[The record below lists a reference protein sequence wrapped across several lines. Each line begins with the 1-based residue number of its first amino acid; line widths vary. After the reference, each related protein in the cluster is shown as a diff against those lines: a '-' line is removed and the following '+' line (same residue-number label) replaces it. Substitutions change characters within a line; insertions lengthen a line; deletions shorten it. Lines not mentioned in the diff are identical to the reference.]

1 MNKKNLKNLE
11 LIKKINKD
19 FLINQKSDIFI
30 CLILLL
36 IVSLTTAIYPFLIQK
51 VFDNFTENKYSW
63 FFLPTIIA
71 LVASIRGI
79 AMFFQIKQVSKV
91 TLKVSIDIQKKL
103 SNHLLFSDLDMIKKI
118 SSGNHI
124 SRIMNDVNL
133 IRDSVERSL
142 NNLIRDL
149 ITIIFLIVY
158 LIWLDW
164 VLAVVV
170 LSIYPLAL
178 KPIISIGK
186 KQRFYA
192 LSLQEKMESLTS
204 FLSEIFRNISMIKSY
219 SLEKLE
225 KNRINKSLDS
235 LFLSLFDI
243 VKGRAKILP
252 LLEVLGGIAAAFVIL
267 IASYRINSGFMTI
280 GSVIGFV
287 TALLMLAQPAR
298 ALGTFN
304 TILQEGLSAL
314 QRIYKQLNEMPKIE
328 RISNVKK
335 ELKIPNNPTIEFK
348 DVSFFYEKNKIIL
361 DKISFKTKK
370 SKMHIIGTSGSGK
383 STIFSLISR
392 FIDPKKGNIFINDVN
407 IKDVSLFSLRQNISL
422 VSQETM
428 IYNDTFH
435 NNISLGKLNATKPE
449 VIEAAKKVGVHGFIS
464 QLDGS
469 YEFQVKER
477 GGVLSS
483 GQRQLISFL
492 RAYICKPDLLI
503 LDEATSSVDSGAEEL
518 IQKAT
523 KVITK
528 DRTSI
533 IIAHRLSTIKNA
545 DRILVID
552 RGKIIEEGNHNTL
565 IQKKGH
571 YFDLYENQFLKEESI
586 LPS

>member
-71 LVASIRGI
+71 LVASIRGV

-243 VKGRAKILP
+243 VKGRAKVLP

-370 SKMHIIGTSGSGK
+370 SKMHIIGESGTGK
-383 STIFSLISR
+383 STIFNLISR

-449 VIEAAKKVGVHGFIS
+449 IIEAAKLANIHNFIIS
-464 QLDGS
+464 QKNGYDTVIGESGS
-469 YEFQVKER
+469 N
-477 GGVLSS
+477 LSG
-483 GQRQLISFL
+483 GQRQRISIARAFL
-492 RAYICKPDLLI
+492 KNSKILL
-503 LDEATSSVDSGAEEL
+503 LDEVTSALDSKTSKNILKSINQLSKNKTCIYISHDDYEINKNSQKL
-518 IQKAT
+518 IISNSK
-523 KVITK
+523 
-528 DRTSI
+528 
-533 IIAHRLSTIKNA
+533 IK
-545 DRILVID
+545 
-552 RGKIIEEGNHNTL
+552 
-565 IQKKGH
+565 
-571 YFDLYENQFLKEESI
+571 
-586 LPS
+586 

>member
-243 VKGRAKILP
+243 VKGRAKVLP

-370 SKMHIIGTSGSGK
+370 SKMHIIGESGTGK
-383 STIFSLISR
+383 STIFNLISR

-435 NNISLGKLNATKPE
+435 NNISLGKLNATKRE
-449 VIEAAKKVGVHGFIS
+449 IIKAAKLANIHDFIIS
-464 QLDGS
+464 QENGYDTVIGEAGS
-469 YEFQVKER
+469 NLS
-477 GGVLSS
+477 GGQK
-483 GQRQLISFL
+483 QRISIARAFL
-492 RAYICKPDLLI
+492 KNSKILL
-503 LDEATSSVDSGAEEL
+503 LDEVTSALDSKTSKNILKSINQLSKNKTCIYISHDDYEINKNSQKL
-518 IQKAT
+518 IISNSKT
-523 KVITK
+523 K
-528 DRTSI
+528 
-533 IIAHRLSTIKNA
+533 
-545 DRILVID
+545 
-552 RGKIIEEGNHNTL
+552 
-565 IQKKGH
+565 
-571 YFDLYENQFLKEESI
+571 
-586 LPS
+586 

>member
-1 MNKKNLKNLE
+1 MAPSNIRKA
-11 LIKKINKD
+11 KILLNKD

-103 SNHLLFSDLDMIKKI
+103 SNHLLFSDLDMIKKN

-192 LSLQEKMESLTS
+192 LSLQEKMENLTS

-225 KNRINKSLDS
+225 KKRINKSLDS

-243 VKGRAKILP
+243 VKGRAKVLP
-252 LLEVLGGIAAAFVIL
+252 ILEVLGGIAAAFVIL

-370 SKMHIIGTSGSGK
+370 SKMYIIGESGSGK
-383 STIFSLISR
+383 STIFNLISR

-449 VIEAAKKVGVHGFIS
+449 VIEAAKLANIHDFIIS
-464 QLDGS
+464 QKNGYDTVIGEAGS
-469 YEFQVKER
+469 NLS
-477 GGVLSS
+477 GGQK
-483 GQRQLISFL
+483 QRISIARAFL
-492 RAYICKPDLLI
+492 KNSKILL
-503 LDEATSSVDSGAEEL
+503 LDEVTSALDSKTSKNILKSINQLSKNKTCIYISHDDYEINKNSQKL
-518 IQKAT
+518 IISNSK
-523 KVITK
+523 
-528 DRTSI
+528 
-533 IIAHRLSTIKNA
+533 IK
-545 DRILVID
+545 
-552 RGKIIEEGNHNTL
+552 
-565 IQKKGH
+565 
-571 YFDLYENQFLKEESI
+571 
-586 LPS
+586 

>member
-103 SNHLLFSDLDMIKKI
+103 SNHLLFSDLDVIKKI

-243 VKGRAKILP
+243 VKGRAKVLP

-370 SKMHIIGTSGSGK
+370 SKMHIIGESGTGK
-383 STIFSLISR
+383 STIFNLISR

-435 NNISLGKLNATKPE
+435 NNISLGKLNATKRE
-449 VIEAAKKVGVHGFIS
+449 IIKAAKLANIHDFIIS
-464 QLDGS
+464 QENGYDTVIGEAGS
-469 YEFQVKER
+469 NLS
-477 GGVLSS
+477 GGQK
-483 GQRQLISFL
+483 QRISIARAFL
-492 RAYICKPDLLI
+492 KNSKILL
-503 LDEATSSVDSGAEEL
+503 LDEVTSALDSKTSKNILKSINQLSKNKTCIYISHDDYEINKNSQKL
-518 IQKAT
+518 IISNSK
-523 KVITK
+523 
-528 DRTSI
+528 
-533 IIAHRLSTIKNA
+533 IK
-545 DRILVID
+545 
-552 RGKIIEEGNHNTL
+552 
-565 IQKKGH
+565 
-571 YFDLYENQFLKEESI
+571 
-586 LPS
+586 

>member
-1 MNKKNLKNLE
+1 MNKKNLKNFE

-225 KNRINKSLDS
+225 KNRMNKSLDS

-243 VKGRAKILP
+243 VKGRAKVLP

-370 SKMHIIGTSGSGK
+370 SKMHIIGESGSGK
-383 STIFSLISR
+383 STIFNLISR

-435 NNISLGKLNATKPE
+435 NNISLGKLNATKRE
-449 VIEAAKKVGVHGFIS
+449 IIKAAKLANIHDFIIS
-464 QLDGS
+464 QEKGYDTVIGEAGS
-469 YEFQVKER
+469 NLS
-477 GGVLSS
+477 GGQK
-483 GQRQLISFL
+483 QRISIARAFL
-492 RAYICKPDLLI
+492 KNSKILL
-503 LDEATSSVDSGAEEL
+503 LDEVTSALDSKTSKNILKSINQLSKNKTCIYISHDDYEINKNSQKL
-518 IQKAT
+518 IISNSK
-523 KVITK
+523 
-528 DRTSI
+528 
-533 IIAHRLSTIKNA
+533 IK
-545 DRILVID
+545 
-552 RGKIIEEGNHNTL
+552 
-565 IQKKGH
+565 
-571 YFDLYENQFLKEESI
+571 
-586 LPS
+586 

>member
-71 LVASIRGI
+71 LVASIRGV

-243 VKGRAKILP
+243 VKGRAKVLP

-370 SKMHIIGTSGSGK
+370 SKMHIIGESGSGK
-383 STIFSLISR
+383 STIFNLISR

-435 NNISLGKLNATKPE
+435 NNISLGKLNATKRE
-449 VIEAAKKVGVHGFIS
+449 IIKAAKLANIHDFIIS
-464 QLDGS
+464 RENGYDTVIGEAGS
-469 YEFQVKER
+469 NLS
-477 GGVLSS
+477 GGQK
-483 GQRQLISFL
+483 QRISIARAFL
-492 RAYICKPDLLI
+492 KNSKILL
-503 LDEATSSVDSGAEEL
+503 LDEVTSALDSKTSKNILKSINQLSKNKTCIYISHDDYEINKNSQKL
-518 IQKAT
+518 IISNSK
-523 KVITK
+523 
-528 DRTSI
+528 
-533 IIAHRLSTIKNA
+533 IK
-545 DRILVID
+545 
-552 RGKIIEEGNHNTL
+552 
-565 IQKKGH
+565 
-571 YFDLYENQFLKEESI
+571 
-586 LPS
+586 

>member
-243 VKGRAKILP
+243 VKGRAKVLP

-370 SKMHIIGTSGSGK
+370 SKMHIIGESGSGK
-383 STIFSLISR
+383 STIFNLISR

-407 IKDVSLFSLRQNISL
+407 IKDISLFSLRQNISL

-449 VIEAAKKVGVHGFIS
+449 IIESAKLANIHNFIIS
-464 QLDGS
+464 QKNGYDTVIGEAGS
-469 YEFQVKER
+469 NLS
-477 GGVLSS
+477 GGQK
-483 GQRQLISFL
+483 QRISIARAFL
-492 RAYICKPDLLI
+492 KNSKILL
-503 LDEATSSVDSGAEEL
+503 LDEVTSALDSKTSKNILKSINQLSKNKTCIYISHDDYEINKNSQKL
-518 IQKAT
+518 IISNSK
-523 KVITK
+523 
-528 DRTSI
+528 
-533 IIAHRLSTIKNA
+533 IK
-545 DRILVID
+545 
-552 RGKIIEEGNHNTL
+552 
-565 IQKKGH
+565 
-571 YFDLYENQFLKEESI
+571 
-586 LPS
+586 

>member
-19 FLINQKSDIFI
+19 FLINQKFDIFI

-133 IRDSVERSL
+133 IRESVERSL

-149 ITIIFLIVY
+149 ITIIFLILY

-164 VLAVVV
+164 ILAVVV

-178 KPIISIGK
+178 KPILSIGK

-219 SLEKLE
+219 SLEKIE

-243 VKGRAKILP
+243 VKGRAKVLP

-328 RISNVKK
+328 KNNNVIK

-348 DVSFFYEKNKIIL
+348 NVSFFYEKNKIIL

-370 SKMHIIGTSGSGK
+370 SKMHIIGESGTGK
-383 STIFSLISR
+383 STIFNLISR
-392 FIDPKKGNIFINDVN
+392 FIDPKKGDIFINDVN

-435 NNISLGKLNATKPE
+435 NNISLGKLNATKRE
-449 VIEAAKKVGVHGFIS
+449 IIKAAKLANIHDFIIS
-464 QLDGS
+464 QENGYDTVIGEAGS
-469 YEFQVKER
+469 NLS
-477 GGVLSS
+477 GGQK
-483 GQRQLISFL
+483 QRISIARAFL
-492 RAYICKPDLLI
+492 KNSKILL
-503 LDEATSSVDSGAEEL
+503 LDEVTSALDSKTSNNILKSINQLSKNKTCIYISHDVYEINKNSQKL
-518 IQKAT
+518 I
-523 KVITK
+523 I
-528 DRTSI
+528 SN
-533 IIAHRLSTIKNA
+533 S
-545 DRILVID
+545 
-552 RGKIIEEGNHNTL
+552 KI
-565 IQKKGH
+565 Q
-571 YFDLYENQFLKEESI
+571 
-586 LPS
+586 

>member
-19 FLINQKSDIFI
+19 FLINQKSDILI

-71 LVASIRGI
+71 LVASLRGV

-225 KNRINKSLDS
+225 KRRINKSLDS

-243 VKGRAKILP
+243 VKGRAKVLP
-252 LLEVLGGIAAAFVIL
+252 LLEVLGGFAAAFVIL

-383 STIFSLISR
+383 STIFNLISR
-392 FIDPKKGNIFINDVN
+392 FIDPKNGNIFVNDIN

-449 VIEAAKKVGVHGFIS
+449 IIEAAKLANIHNFIIS
-464 QLDGS
+464 QKNGYDTVIGEAGS
-469 YEFQVKER
+469 NLS
-477 GGVLSS
+477 GGQK
-483 GQRQLISFL
+483 QRISIARAFL
-492 RAYICKPDLLI
+492 KNSKILL
-503 LDEATSSVDSGAEEL
+503 LDEVTSALDSKTSKNILKSINQLSKNKTCIYISHDDYEINKNSQKL
-518 IQKAT
+518 IISNSK
-523 KVITK
+523 
-528 DRTSI
+528 
-533 IIAHRLSTIKNA
+533 IK
-545 DRILVID
+545 
-552 RGKIIEEGNHNTL
+552 
-565 IQKKGH
+565 
-571 YFDLYENQFLKEESI
+571 
-586 LPS
+586 

>member
-79 AMFFQIKQVSKV
+79 TMFFQIKQVSKV

-225 KNRINKSLDS
+225 KNRMNKSLDS

-243 VKGRAKILP
+243 VKGRAKVLP

-370 SKMHIIGTSGSGK
+370 SKMHIIGESGTGK
-383 STIFSLISR
+383 STIFNLISR

-428 IYNDTFH
+428 IYNDTFN
-435 NNISLGKLNATKPE
+435 NNISLGKLNATKRE
-449 VIEAAKKVGVHGFIS
+449 IIKAAKLANIHDFIIS
-464 QLDGS
+464 QENGYDTVIGEAGS
-469 YEFQVKER
+469 NLS
-477 GGVLSS
+477 GGQK
-483 GQRQLISFL
+483 QRISIARAFL
-492 RAYICKPDLLI
+492 KNSKILL
-503 LDEATSSVDSGAEEL
+503 LDEVTSALDSKTSKNILKSINQLSKNKTCIYISHDDYEINKNSQKL
-518 IQKAT
+518 IISNSK
-523 KVITK
+523 
-528 DRTSI
+528 
-533 IIAHRLSTIKNA
+533 IK
-545 DRILVID
+545 
-552 RGKIIEEGNHNTL
+552 
-565 IQKKGH
+565 
-571 YFDLYENQFLKEESI
+571 
-586 LPS
+586 

>member
-11 LIKKINKD
+11 LLKKINKD

-243 VKGRAKILP
+243 VKGRAKVLP

-370 SKMHIIGTSGSGK
+370 SKMHIIGESGTGK
-383 STIFSLISR
+383 STIFNLISR

-435 NNISLGKLNATKPE
+435 NNISLGKLNATKRE
-449 VIEAAKKVGVHGFIS
+449 IIKAAKLANIHDFIIS
-464 QLDGS
+464 QENGYDTVIGEAGS
-469 YEFQVKER
+469 NLS
-477 GGVLSS
+477 GGQK
-483 GQRQLISFL
+483 QRISIARAFL
-492 RAYICKPDLLI
+492 KNSKILL
-503 LDEATSSVDSGAEEL
+503 LDEVTSALDSKTSKNILKSINQLSKNKTCIYISHDDYE
-518 IQKAT
+518 INKNSQK
-523 KVITK
+523 
-528 DRTSI
+528 
-533 IIAHRLSTIKNA
+533 LTISNS
-545 DRILVID
+545 
-552 RGKIIEEGNHNTL
+552 KI
-565 IQKKGH
+565 K
-571 YFDLYENQFLKEESI
+571 
-586 LPS
+586 

>member
-243 VKGRAKILP
+243 VKGRAKVLP

-407 IKDVSLFSLRQNISL
+407 IKDVSLFSLRKNISL

-449 VIEAAKKVGVHGFIS
+449 IIKAAKLANIHDFIIS
-464 QLDGS
+464 QENGYDTVIGEAGS
-469 YEFQVKER
+469 NLS
-477 GGVLSS
+477 GGQK
-483 GQRQLISFL
+483 QRISIARAFL
-492 RAYICKPDLLI
+492 KNSKILL
-503 LDEATSSVDSGAEEL
+503 LDEVTSALDSITSKNILKSINQLSKNKTCIYISHDDYEINKNSQKL
-518 IQKAT
+518 IISYSK
-523 KVITK
+523 
-528 DRTSI
+528 
-533 IIAHRLSTIKNA
+533 IK
-545 DRILVID
+545 
-552 RGKIIEEGNHNTL
+552 
-565 IQKKGH
+565 
-571 YFDLYENQFLKEESI
+571 
-586 LPS
+586 

>member
-243 VKGRAKILP
+243 VKGRARVLP

-370 SKMHIIGTSGSGK
+370 SKMHIIGESGSGK
-383 STIFSLISR
+383 STIFNLISR

-435 NNISLGKLNATKPE
+435 NNISLGKLNATKRE
-449 VIEAAKKVGVHGFIS
+449 IIKAAKLANIHDFIIS
-464 QLDGS
+464 QENGYDTVIGEAGS
-469 YEFQVKER
+469 NLS
-477 GGVLSS
+477 GGQK
-483 GQRQLISFL
+483 QRISIARAFL
-492 RAYICKPDLLI
+492 KNSKILL
-503 LDEATSSVDSGAEEL
+503 LDEVTSALDSKTSKNILKSINQLSKNKTCIYISHDDYEINKNSQKL
-518 IQKAT
+518 IISNT
-523 KVITK
+523 K
-528 DRTSI
+528 
-533 IIAHRLSTIKNA
+533 IK
-545 DRILVID
+545 
-552 RGKIIEEGNHNTL
+552 
-565 IQKKGH
+565 
-571 YFDLYENQFLKEESI
+571 
-586 LPS
+586 

>member
-51 VFDNFTENKYSW
+51 VFDNFTENKFSW

-71 LVASIRGI
+71 LVASTRGV

-158 LIWLDW
+158 LFWLDW

-235 LFLSLFDI
+235 LFLSLFNI
-243 VKGRAKILP
+243 VKGRAIVLP

-383 STIFSLISR
+383 STIFNLISR
-392 FIDPKKGNIFINDVN
+392 FIDPKKGNIFINDEN

-435 NNISLGKLNATKPE
+435 NNISLGKLNATKRE
-449 VIEAAKKVGVHGFIS
+449 IIKAAKLANIHDFIIS
-464 QLDGS
+464 QEKGYDTVIGEAGS
-469 YEFQVKER
+469 NLS
-477 GGVLSS
+477 GGQK
-483 GQRQLISFL
+483 QRISIARAFL
-492 RAYICKPDLLI
+492 KNSKILL
-503 LDEATSSVDSGAEEL
+503 LDEVTSALDSKTSKNILKSINQLSKNKTCIYISHDDYEINKSSQKL
-518 IQKAT
+518 I
-523 KVITK
+523 I
-528 DRTSI
+528 SN
-533 IIAHRLSTIKNA
+533 S
-545 DRILVID
+545 
-552 RGKIIEEGNHNTL
+552 KIR
-565 IQKKGH
+565 
-571 YFDLYENQFLKEESI
+571 
-586 LPS
+586 

>member
-243 VKGRAKILP
+243 VKGRAKVLP

-370 SKMHIIGTSGSGK
+370 SKMHIIGESGSGK
-383 STIFSLISR
+383 STIFNLISR

-435 NNISLGKLNATKPE
+435 NNISLGKLNATKRE
-449 VIEAAKKVGVHGFIS
+449 IIKAAKLANIHDFIIS
-464 QLDGS
+464 RENGYDTVIGEAGS
-469 YEFQVKER
+469 NLS
-477 GGVLSS
+477 GGQK
-483 GQRQLISFL
+483 QRISIARAFL
-492 RAYICKPDLLI
+492 KNSKILL
-503 LDEATSSVDSGAEEL
+503 LDEVTSALDSKTSKNILKSINQLSKNKTCIYISHDDYEINKNSQKL
-518 IQKAT
+518 IISNSK
-523 KVITK
+523 
-528 DRTSI
+528 
-533 IIAHRLSTIKNA
+533 IK
-545 DRILVID
+545 
-552 RGKIIEEGNHNTL
+552 
-565 IQKKGH
+565 
-571 YFDLYENQFLKEESI
+571 
-586 LPS
+586 

>member
-71 LVASIRGI
+71 LVASIRGV

-192 LSLQEKMESLTS
+192 LSLQEKMENLTS

-243 VKGRAKILP
+243 VKGRAKVLP

-370 SKMHIIGTSGSGK
+370 SKMHIIGESGTGK
-383 STIFSLISR
+383 STIFNLISR

-435 NNISLGKLNATKPE
+435 NNISLGKLNATKRE
-449 VIEAAKKVGVHGFIS
+449 VIKAAKLANIHDFIIS
-464 QLDGS
+464 QENGYDTVIGEAGS
-469 YEFQVKER
+469 NLS
-477 GGVLSS
+477 GGQK
-483 GQRQLISFL
+483 QRISIARAFL
-492 RAYICKPDLLI
+492 KNSKILL
-503 LDEATSSVDSGAEEL
+503 LDEVTSALDSKTSKNILKSINQLSKNKTCIYISHDDYEINKSSQKL
-518 IQKAT
+518 IISNSK
-523 KVITK
+523 
-528 DRTSI
+528 
-533 IIAHRLSTIKNA
+533 IK
-545 DRILVID
+545 
-552 RGKIIEEGNHNTL
+552 
-565 IQKKGH
+565 
-571 YFDLYENQFLKEESI
+571 
-586 LPS
+586 

>member
-63 FFLPTIIA
+63 FFLPIIIA

-192 LSLQEKMESLTS
+192 LSLQERMESLTS
-204 FLSEIFRNISMIKSY
+204 FLSEIFRNILMIKSY

-243 VKGRAKILP
+243 VKGRAKVLP
-252 LLEVLGGIAAAFVIL
+252 FLEVLGGIAAAFVIL

-370 SKMHIIGTSGSGK
+370 SKMHIIGESGTGK
-383 STIFSLISR
+383 STIFNLISR

-449 VIEAAKKVGVHGFIS
+449 IIEAAKLANIHNFIIS
-464 QLDGS
+464 QKNGYDTVIGEAGS
-469 YEFQVKER
+469 NLS
-477 GGVLSS
+477 GGQK
-483 GQRQLISFL
+483 QRISIARAFL
-492 RAYICKPDLLI
+492 KNSKILL
-503 LDEATSSVDSGAEEL
+503 LDEVTSALDSKTSKNILKSINQLSKNKTCIYISHDDYEINKSSQKL
-518 IQKAT
+518 IISNSK
-523 KVITK
+523 
-528 DRTSI
+528 
-533 IIAHRLSTIKNA
+533 IK
-545 DRILVID
+545 
-552 RGKIIEEGNHNTL
+552 
-565 IQKKGH
+565 
-571 YFDLYENQFLKEESI
+571 
-586 LPS
+586 

>member
-71 LVASIRGI
+71 LVASIRGV

-243 VKGRAKILP
+243 VKGRAKVLP

-370 SKMHIIGTSGSGK
+370 SKMHIIGESGTGK
-383 STIFSLISR
+383 STIFNLISR

-435 NNISLGKLNATKPE
+435 NNISLGKLNATKRE
-449 VIEAAKKVGVHGFIS
+449 IIKAAKLANIHDFIIS
-464 QLDGS
+464 QENGYDTVIGEAGS
-469 YEFQVKER
+469 NLS
-477 GGVLSS
+477 GGQK
-483 GQRQLISFL
+483 QRISIARAFL
-492 RAYICKPDLLI
+492 KNSKILL
-503 LDEATSSVDSGAEEL
+503 LDEVTSALDSKTSKNILKSINQLSKNKTCIYISHDDYEINKNSQKL
-518 IQKAT
+518 IISNSK
-523 KVITK
+523 
-528 DRTSI
+528 
-533 IIAHRLSTIKNA
+533 IK
-545 DRILVID
+545 
-552 RGKIIEEGNHNTL
+552 
-565 IQKKGH
+565 
-571 YFDLYENQFLKEESI
+571 
-586 LPS
+586 

>member
-103 SNHLLFSDLDMIKKI
+103 SNHLLFSDLDMIKKN

-243 VKGRAKILP
+243 VKGRAKVLP

-370 SKMHIIGTSGSGK
+370 SKMHIIGESGTGK
-383 STIFSLISR
+383 STIFNLISR

-449 VIEAAKKVGVHGFIS
+449 IIEAAKLANIHDFIIS
-464 QLDGS
+464 QKNGYDTVIGEAGS
-469 YEFQVKER
+469 NLS
-477 GGVLSS
+477 GGQK
-483 GQRQLISFL
+483 QRISIARAFL
-492 RAYICKPDLLI
+492 KNSKILL
-503 LDEATSSVDSGAEEL
+503 LDEVTSALDSKTSKNILKSINQLSKNKTCIYISHDDYEINKSSQKL
-518 IQKAT
+518 IISNSK
-523 KVITK
+523 
-528 DRTSI
+528 
-533 IIAHRLSTIKNA
+533 IK
-545 DRILVID
+545 
-552 RGKIIEEGNHNTL
+552 
-565 IQKKGH
+565 
-571 YFDLYENQFLKEESI
+571 
-586 LPS
+586 

>member
-243 VKGRAKILP
+243 VKGRAKVLP

-449 VIEAAKKVGVHGFIS
+449 IIKAAKLANIHDFIIS
-464 QLDGS
+464 QENGYDTVIGEAGS
-469 YEFQVKER
+469 NLS
-477 GGVLSS
+477 GGQK
-483 GQRQLISFL
+483 QRISIARAFL
-492 RAYICKPDLLI
+492 KNSKILL
-503 LDEATSSVDSGAEEL
+503 LDEVTSALDSKTSKNILKSINQLSKNKTCIYISHDDYEINKNSQKL
-518 IQKAT
+518 IISNSK
-523 KVITK
+523 
-528 DRTSI
+528 
-533 IIAHRLSTIKNA
+533 IK
-545 DRILVID
+545 
-552 RGKIIEEGNHNTL
+552 
-565 IQKKGH
+565 
-571 YFDLYENQFLKEESI
+571 
-586 LPS
+586 

>member
-19 FLINQKSDIFI
+19 FLINQKFDIFI

-243 VKGRAKILP
+243 VKGRAKVLP

-370 SKMHIIGTSGSGK
+370 SKMHIIGESGTGK
-383 STIFSLISR
+383 STIFNLISR

-435 NNISLGKLNATKPE
+435 NNISLGKLNATKRE
-449 VIEAAKKVGVHGFIS
+449 IIKAAKLANIHDFIIS
-464 QLDGS
+464 QKNGYDTVIGEAGS
-469 YEFQVKER
+469 NLS
-477 GGVLSS
+477 GGQK
-483 GQRQLISFL
+483 QRISIARAFL
-492 RAYICKPDLLI
+492 KNSKILL
-503 LDEATSSVDSGAEEL
+503 LDEVTSALDSKTSKNILKSINQLSKNKTCIYISHDDYEINKSSQKL
-518 IQKAT
+518 IISNSK
-523 KVITK
+523 
-528 DRTSI
+528 
-533 IIAHRLSTIKNA
+533 IK
-545 DRILVID
+545 
-552 RGKIIEEGNHNTL
+552 
-565 IQKKGH
+565 
-571 YFDLYENQFLKEESI
+571 
-586 LPS
+586 

>member
-36 IVSLTTAIYPFLIQK
+36 LVSLTTAIYPFLIQK
-51 VFDNFTENKYSW
+51 GFDNFTENKYSW
-63 FFLPTIIA
+63 VFLPTIIA

-133 IRDSVERSL
+133 IRESVERSL

-243 VKGRAKILP
+243 VKGRAKVLP

-370 SKMHIIGTSGSGK
+370 SKMHIIGESGTGK
-383 STIFSLISR
+383 STIFNLISR

-428 IYNDTFH
+428 IYNDTFY
-435 NNISLGKLNATKPE
+435 NNISLGKLNATE
-449 VIEAAKKVGVHGFIS
+449 REIIEAAKLANIHDFIIS
-464 QLDGS
+464 QENGYDTVIAEAGS
-469 YEFQVKER
+469 NLS
-477 GGVLSS
+477 GGQK
-483 GQRQLISFL
+483 QRISIARAFL
-492 RAYICKPDLLI
+492 KNSKILL
-503 LDEATSSVDSGAEEL
+503 LDEVTSALDSKTSKNILKSINQLSKNKTCIYISHDDYEINKSSQKL
-518 IQKAT
+518 IISNSK
-523 KVITK
+523 
-528 DRTSI
+528 
-533 IIAHRLSTIKNA
+533 IK
-545 DRILVID
+545 
-552 RGKIIEEGNHNTL
+552 
-565 IQKKGH
+565 
-571 YFDLYENQFLKEESI
+571 
-586 LPS
+586 

>member
-243 VKGRAKILP
+243 VKGRAKVLP

-383 STIFSLISR
+383 STIFNLISR
-392 FIDPKKGNIFINDVN
+392 FIDPKKGNIFINDEN

-449 VIEAAKKVGVHGFIS
+449 IIKAAKLANIHDFIIS
-464 QLDGS
+464 QENGYDTVISEAGS
-469 YEFQVKER
+469 NLS
-477 GGVLSS
+477 GGQK
-483 GQRQLISFL
+483 QRISIARAFL
-492 RAYICKPDLLI
+492 KNSKILL
-503 LDEATSSVDSGAEEL
+503 LDEVTSALDSKTSKNILKSINQLSKNKTCIYISHDDYEINKNSQKL
-518 IQKAT
+518 IISNSK
-523 KVITK
+523 
-528 DRTSI
+528 
-533 IIAHRLSTIKNA
+533 IK
-545 DRILVID
+545 
-552 RGKIIEEGNHNTL
+552 
-565 IQKKGH
+565 
-571 YFDLYENQFLKEESI
+571 
-586 LPS
+586 

>member
-243 VKGRAKILP
+243 VKGRAKVLP

-370 SKMHIIGTSGSGK
+370 SKMHIIGESGSGK
-383 STIFSLISR
+383 STIFNLISR

-435 NNISLGKLNATKPE
+435 NNISLGKLSATKRE
-449 VIEAAKKVGVHGFIS
+449 IIKAAKLANIHDFIIS
-464 QLDGS
+464 QEKGYDTVIGEAGS
-469 YEFQVKER
+469 NLS
-477 GGVLSS
+477 GGQK
-483 GQRQLISFL
+483 QRISIARAFL
-492 RAYICKPDLLI
+492 KNSKILL
-503 LDEATSSVDSGAEEL
+503 LDEVTSALDSKTSKNILKSINQLSKNKTCIYISHDDYEINKSSQKL
-518 IQKAT
+518 IISDSK
-523 KVITK
+523 
-528 DRTSI
+528 
-533 IIAHRLSTIKNA
+533 IK
-545 DRILVID
+545 
-552 RGKIIEEGNHNTL
+552 
-565 IQKKGH
+565 
-571 YFDLYENQFLKEESI
+571 
-586 LPS
+586 

>member
-243 VKGRAKILP
+243 VKGRAKVLP

-370 SKMHIIGTSGSGK
+370 SKMHIIGESGTGK
-383 STIFSLISR
+383 STIFNLISR

-449 VIEAAKKVGVHGFIS
+449 IIKAAKLANIHDFIIS
-464 QLDGS
+464 QENGYDTVIGEAGS
-469 YEFQVKER
+469 NLS
-477 GGVLSS
+477 GGQK
-483 GQRQLISFL
+483 QRISIARAFL
-492 RAYICKPDLLI
+492 KNSKILL
-503 LDEATSSVDSGAEEL
+503 LDEVTSALDSKTSKNILKSINQLSKNKTCIYISHDDYEINKNSQKL
-518 IQKAT
+518 IISNSK
-523 KVITK
+523 
-528 DRTSI
+528 
-533 IIAHRLSTIKNA
+533 IK
-545 DRILVID
+545 
-552 RGKIIEEGNHNTL
+552 
-565 IQKKGH
+565 
-571 YFDLYENQFLKEESI
+571 
-586 LPS
+586 

>member
-1 MNKKNLKNLE
+1 MNEKNLKNLE

-71 LVASIRGI
+71 LVASIRGV

-91 TLKVSIDIQKKL
+91 TLKVSIEIQKKL
-103 SNHLLFSDLDMIKKI
+103 SNHLLFSDLDVIKKI

-243 VKGRAKILP
+243 VKGRAKVLP

-370 SKMHIIGTSGSGK
+370 SKMHIIGESGTGK
-383 STIFSLISR
+383 STIFNLISR

-449 VIEAAKKVGVHGFIS
+449 VIEAAKLANIHDFIIS
-464 QLDGS
+464 QENGYDTVIGEAGS
-469 YEFQVKER
+469 NLS
-477 GGVLSS
+477 GGQK
-483 GQRQLISFL
+483 QRISIARAFL
-492 RAYICKPDLLI
+492 KNSKILL
-503 LDEATSSVDSGAEEL
+503 LDEVTSALDSKTSKNILKSINQLSKNKTCIYISHDDYEINKSSQKL
-518 IQKAT
+518 IISDSK
-523 KVITK
+523 
-528 DRTSI
+528 
-533 IIAHRLSTIKNA
+533 IK
-545 DRILVID
+545 
-552 RGKIIEEGNHNTL
+552 
-565 IQKKGH
+565 
-571 YFDLYENQFLKEESI
+571 
-586 LPS
+586 

>member
-243 VKGRAKILP
+243 VKGRAKVLP

-370 SKMHIIGTSGSGK
+370 SKMHIIGESGTGK
-383 STIFSLISR
+383 STIFNLISR

-449 VIEAAKKVGVHGFIS
+449 IIKAAKLANIHDFIIS
-464 QLDGS
+464 QENGYDTVIGEAGS
-469 YEFQVKER
+469 NLS
-477 GGVLSS
+477 GGQK
-483 GQRQLISFL
+483 QRISIARAFL
-492 RAYICKPDLLI
+492 KNSKILL
-503 LDEATSSVDSGAEEL
+503 LDEVTSALDSKTSKNILKSINQLSKNKTCIYISHDDYEINKSSQKL
-518 IQKAT
+518 IISNSK
-523 KVITK
+523 
-528 DRTSI
+528 
-533 IIAHRLSTIKNA
+533 IK
-545 DRILVID
+545 
-552 RGKIIEEGNHNTL
+552 
-565 IQKKGH
+565 
-571 YFDLYENQFLKEESI
+571 
-586 LPS
+586 

>member
-51 VFDNFTENKYSW
+51 VFDNFTENKYSL

-243 VKGRAKILP
+243 VKGRAKVLP

-370 SKMHIIGTSGSGK
+370 SKMHIIGESGTGK
-383 STIFSLISR
+383 STIFNLISR

-449 VIEAAKKVGVHGFIS
+449 IIKAAKLANIHDFIIS
-464 QLDGS
+464 QENGYDTVIGEAGS
-469 YEFQVKER
+469 NLS
-477 GGVLSS
+477 GGQK
-483 GQRQLISFL
+483 QRISIARAFL
-492 RAYICKPDLLI
+492 KNSKILL
-503 LDEATSSVDSGAEEL
+503 LDEVTSALDSKTSKNILKSINQLSKNKTCIYISHDDYEINKNSQKL
-518 IQKAT
+518 IISNSK
-523 KVITK
+523 
-528 DRTSI
+528 
-533 IIAHRLSTIKNA
+533 IK
-545 DRILVID
+545 
-552 RGKIIEEGNHNTL
+552 
-565 IQKKGH
+565 
-571 YFDLYENQFLKEESI
+571 
-586 LPS
+586 

>member
-1 MNKKNLKNLE
+1 MNKKKLNNFE
-11 LIKKINKD
+11 LIKKIYED
-19 FLINQKSDIFI
+19 FLITQKSEIFV

-36 IVSLTTAIYPFLIQK
+36 IVSLTTSIYPFLIQK

-71 LVASIRGI
+71 LVASLRGI

-91 TLKVSIDIQKKL
+91 TLKVSIEIQKKL
-103 SNHLLFSDLDMIKKI
+103 SNHLLFSDLNVIKKI

-133 IRDSVERSL
+133 IRDSIERSL

-149 ITIIFLIVY
+149 ITIIILIFY

-164 VLAVVV
+164 ILAIVV
-170 LSIYPLAL
+170 LLIYPLAL
-178 KPIISIGK
+178 KPIISIGR
-186 KQRFYA
+186 KQRSYA

-204 FLSEIFRNISMIKSY
+204 FLSEVFRNISMIKSY

-243 VKGRAKILP
+243 IKGRAKVLP
-252 LLEVLGGIAAAFVIL
+252 LLEVLGGVAAAFVIL

-314 QRIYKQLNEMPKIE
+314 QRIYNQLNEKPKIE
-328 RISNVKK
+328 KIINIKKDLKISN
-335 ELKIPNNPTIEFK
+335 NPSIEFK

-361 DKISFKTKK
+361 DQISFKTNK
-370 SKMHIIGTSGSGK
+370 SKIHIIGASGSGK
-383 STIFSLISR
+383 STIFNLISR
-392 FIDPKKGNIFINDVN
+392 FIDPKKGSIYINDIN
-407 IKDVSLFSLRQNISL
+407 IKEVSLFSLRQNISL

-428 IYNDTFH
+428 IYNDTFY

-449 VIEAAKKVGVHGFIS
+449 IIKAAKLANIHDFIMS
-464 QLDGS
+464 QEKGYDTAIGEAGS
-469 YEFQVKER
+469 NLS
-477 GGVLSS
+477 GGQK
-483 GQRQLISFL
+483 QRISIARAFL
-492 RAYICKPDLLI
+492 KNSKILL
-503 LDEATSSVDSGAEEL
+503 LDEVTSALDSITSKNILKSINQLSKNKTCIYISHDDYKISKNYQKL
-518 IQKAT
+518 I
-523 KVITK
+523 I
-528 DRTSI
+528 S
-533 IIAHRLSTIKNA
+533 N
-545 DRILVID
+545 
-552 RGKIIEEGNHNTL
+552 GKI
-565 IQKKGH
+565 K
-571 YFDLYENQFLKEESI
+571 
-586 LPS
+586 

>member
-51 VFDNFTENKYSW
+51 VFDNFTENKYSL

-71 LVASIRGI
+71 LVASMRGI

-149 ITIIFLIVY
+149 ITIVFLIVY

-243 VKGRAKILP
+243 VKGRAKVLP

-314 QRIYKQLNEMPKIE
+314 QRIYKQLNEIPKIE

-348 DVSFFYEKNKIIL
+348 NVSFFYEKNKIIL

-370 SKMHIIGTSGSGK
+370 SKMHIIGESGTGK
-383 STIFSLISR
+383 STIFNLISR

-435 NNISLGKLNATKPE
+435 NNISLGKLNATKHE
-449 VIEAAKKVGVHGFIS
+449 IIKAAKLANIHDFIIS
-464 QLDGS
+464 QEKGYDTVIGEAGS
-469 YEFQVKER
+469 NLS
-477 GGVLSS
+477 GGQK
-483 GQRQLISFL
+483 QRISIARAFL
-492 RAYICKPDLLI
+492 KNSKILL
-503 LDEATSSVDSGAEEL
+503 LDEVTSALDSITSKNILKSINQLSKNKTCIYISHEDYEINKNSQKL
-518 IQKAT
+518 IISNSK
-523 KVITK
+523 
-528 DRTSI
+528 
-533 IIAHRLSTIKNA
+533 IK
-545 DRILVID
+545 
-552 RGKIIEEGNHNTL
+552 
-565 IQKKGH
+565 
-571 YFDLYENQFLKEESI
+571 
-586 LPS
+586 

>member
-243 VKGRAKILP
+243 VKGRAKVLP

-314 QRIYKQLNEMPKIE
+314 QRIYKQLNEKPKIE
-328 RISNVKK
+328 KIVNIKK
-335 ELKIPNNPTIEFK
+335 DLKISKNPTIEFK

-370 SKMHIIGTSGSGK
+370 SKMHIIGESGSGK
-383 STIFSLISR
+383 STIFNLISR

-449 VIEAAKKVGVHGFIS
+449 IIEAAKLANIHNFIIS
-464 QLDGS
+464 QKNGYDTVIGEAGS
-469 YEFQVKER
+469 NLS
-477 GGVLSS
+477 GGQK
-483 GQRQLISFL
+483 QRISIARAFL
-492 RAYICKPDLLI
+492 KNSKILL
-503 LDEATSSVDSGAEEL
+503 LDEVTSALDSKTSKNILKSINQLSKNKTCIYISHDDYEINKNSQKL
-518 IQKAT
+518 IISNSK
-523 KVITK
+523 
-528 DRTSI
+528 
-533 IIAHRLSTIKNA
+533 IK
-545 DRILVID
+545 
-552 RGKIIEEGNHNTL
+552 
-565 IQKKGH
+565 
-571 YFDLYENQFLKEESI
+571 
-586 LPS
+586 

>member
-243 VKGRAKILP
+243 VKGRAKVLP

-370 SKMHIIGTSGSGK
+370 SKMHIIGESGTGK
-383 STIFSLISR
+383 STIFNLISR

-435 NNISLGKLNATKPE
+435 NNISLGKLNATKRE
-449 VIEAAKKVGVHGFIS
+449 IIKAAKLANIHDFIIS
-464 QLDGS
+464 QENGYDTVISEAGS
-469 YEFQVKER
+469 NLS
-477 GGVLSS
+477 GGQK
-483 GQRQLISFL
+483 QRISIARAFL
-492 RAYICKPDLLI
+492 KNSKILL
-503 LDEATSSVDSGAEEL
+503 LDEVTSALDSKTSKNILKSINQLSKNKTCIYISHDDYEINKSSQKL
-518 IQKAT
+518 IISNSK
-523 KVITK
+523 
-528 DRTSI
+528 
-533 IIAHRLSTIKNA
+533 IK
-545 DRILVID
+545 
-552 RGKIIEEGNHNTL
+552 
-565 IQKKGH
+565 
-571 YFDLYENQFLKEESI
+571 
-586 LPS
+586 

>member
-63 FFLPTIIA
+63 FFLPAIIA

-243 VKGRAKILP
+243 VKGRAKVLP

-449 VIEAAKKVGVHGFIS
+449 IIEAAKLANIHNFIIS
-464 QLDGS
+464 QKNGYDTVIGEAGS
-469 YEFQVKER
+469 NLS
-477 GGVLSS
+477 GGQK
-483 GQRQLISFL
+483 QRISIARAFL
-492 RAYICKPDLLI
+492 KNSKILL
-503 LDEATSSVDSGAEEL
+503 LDEVTSALDSKTSKNILKSINQLSKNKTCIYISHDDYEINKNSQKL
-518 IQKAT
+518 IISNSK
-523 KVITK
+523 
-528 DRTSI
+528 
-533 IIAHRLSTIKNA
+533 IK
-545 DRILVID
+545 
-552 RGKIIEEGNHNTL
+552 
-565 IQKKGH
+565 
-571 YFDLYENQFLKEESI
+571 
-586 LPS
+586 

>member
-19 FLINQKSDIFI
+19 FLINQKSNIFI

-71 LVASIRGI
+71 LVASIRGV

-164 VLAVVV
+164 VLAAIV

-243 VKGRAKILP
+243 VKGRAKVLP

-280 GSVIGFV
+280 GSVIGFI

-328 RISNVKK
+328 RIINVKK

-348 DVSFFYEKNKIIL
+348 NVSFFYEKNKIIL

-383 STIFSLISR
+383 STIFNLISR

-449 VIEAAKKVGVHGFIS
+449 VIEAAKLANIHDFIIS
-464 QLDGS
+464 QKNGYDTVIGEAGS
-469 YEFQVKER
+469 NLS
-477 GGVLSS
+477 GGQK
-483 GQRQLISFL
+483 QRISIARAFL
-492 RAYICKPDLLI
+492 KNSKILL
-503 LDEATSSVDSGAEEL
+503 LDEVTSALDSKTSKNILKSINQLSKNKTCIYISHDDYEINKNSQKL
-518 IQKAT
+518 IISNSK
-523 KVITK
+523 
-528 DRTSI
+528 
-533 IIAHRLSTIKNA
+533 IK
-545 DRILVID
+545 
-552 RGKIIEEGNHNTL
+552 
-565 IQKKGH
+565 
-571 YFDLYENQFLKEESI
+571 
-586 LPS
+586 

>member
-71 LVASIRGI
+71 LVASTRGI

-219 SLEKLE
+219 SLEKIE
-225 KNRINKSLDS
+225 KNRMNKSLDS

-243 VKGRAKILP
+243 VKGRAKVLP

-328 RISNVKK
+328 IISNVKK

-361 DKISFKTKK
+361 DKISFKTKR
-370 SKMHIIGTSGSGK
+370 SKMHIIGESGSGK
-383 STIFSLISR
+383 STIFNLISR

-435 NNISLGKLNATKPE
+435 NNISLGKLNATKRE
-449 VIEAAKKVGVHGFIS
+449 IIKAAKLANIHDFIIS
-464 QLDGS
+464 QENGYDTVIGEAGS
-469 YEFQVKER
+469 NLS
-477 GGVLSS
+477 GGQK
-483 GQRQLISFL
+483 QRISIARAFL
-492 RAYICKPDLLI
+492 KNSKILL
-503 LDEATSSVDSGAEEL
+503 LDEVTSALDSKTSKNILKSINQLSKNKTCIYISHDDYEINKNSQKL
-518 IQKAT
+518 IISNSK
-523 KVITK
+523 
-528 DRTSI
+528 
-533 IIAHRLSTIKNA
+533 IK
-545 DRILVID
+545 
-552 RGKIIEEGNHNTL
+552 
-565 IQKKGH
+565 
-571 YFDLYENQFLKEESI
+571 
-586 LPS
+586 

>member
-71 LVASIRGI
+71 LVASIRGV

-243 VKGRAKILP
+243 VKGRAKVLP

-370 SKMHIIGTSGSGK
+370 SKMHIIGESGTGK
-383 STIFSLISR
+383 STIFNLISR

-449 VIEAAKKVGVHGFIS
+449 IIEAAKLANIHNFIIS
-464 QLDGS
+464 QKNGYDTVIGEAGS
-469 YEFQVKER
+469 NLS
-477 GGVLSS
+477 GGQK
-483 GQRQLISFL
+483 QRISIARAFL
-492 RAYICKPDLLI
+492 KNSKILL
-503 LDEATSSVDSGAEEL
+503 LDEVTSALDSKTSKNILKSINQLSKNKTCIYISHDDYEINKSSQKL
-518 IQKAT
+518 IISNSK
-523 KVITK
+523 
-528 DRTSI
+528 
-533 IIAHRLSTIKNA
+533 IK
-545 DRILVID
+545 
-552 RGKIIEEGNHNTL
+552 
-565 IQKKGH
+565 
-571 YFDLYENQFLKEESI
+571 
-586 LPS
+586 

>member
-71 LVASIRGI
+71 LVASIRGV

-103 SNHLLFSDLDMIKKI
+103 SNHLLLSDLDMIKKI

-243 VKGRAKILP
+243 VKGRAKVLP

-314 QRIYKQLNEMPKIE
+314 QRIYKQLNEIPKIE

-370 SKMHIIGTSGSGK
+370 SKMHIIGESGAGK
-383 STIFSLISR
+383 STIFNLISR

-435 NNISLGKLNATKPE
+435 NNISLGKLNATKHE
-449 VIEAAKKVGVHGFIS
+449 IIKAAKLANIHDFIIS
-464 QLDGS
+464 QEKGYDTVIGEAGS
-469 YEFQVKER
+469 NLS
-477 GGVLSS
+477 GGQK
-483 GQRQLISFL
+483 QRISIARAFL
-492 RAYICKPDLLI
+492 KNSKILL
-503 LDEATSSVDSGAEEL
+503 LDEVTSALDSKTSKNILKSINQLSKNKTCIYISHDDYEINKNSQKL
-518 IQKAT
+518 IISNSK
-523 KVITK
+523 
-528 DRTSI
+528 
-533 IIAHRLSTIKNA
+533 IK
-545 DRILVID
+545 
-552 RGKIIEEGNHNTL
+552 
-565 IQKKGH
+565 
-571 YFDLYENQFLKEESI
+571 
-586 LPS
+586 